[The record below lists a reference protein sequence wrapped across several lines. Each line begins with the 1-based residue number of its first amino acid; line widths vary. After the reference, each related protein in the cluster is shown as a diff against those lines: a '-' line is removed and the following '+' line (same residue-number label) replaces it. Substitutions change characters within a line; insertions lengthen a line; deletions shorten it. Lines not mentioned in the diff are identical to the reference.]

1 MALTPNCPICAGF
14 RKCWVRPRRR
24 PRRSLTRSG
33 ARMADKFK
41 IPMSSPDLTAAE
53 RRAVARVLDTPRLS
67 MGPELA
73 AFEAALAATAGVAH
87 AVAVS
92 SGTAALHLCVR
103 AAGLGV
109 GDLVLTTPFSFVAS
123 ANALLYERAIPVFV
137 DVDRRT
143 GNIDP
148 EQVGAGGGGPG
159 AGGGG
164 GPRGP
169 GRRP

>member
-1 MALTPNCPICAGF
+1 
-14 RKCWVRPRRR
+14 
-24 PRRSLTRSG
+24 
-33 ARMADKFK
+33 MADKFK

-87 AVAVS
+87 GVAVS

-109 GDLVLTTPFSFVAS
+109 GDLVLTTPFSF
-123 ANALLYERAIPVFV
+123 
-137 DVDRRT
+137 
-143 GNIDP
+143 
-148 EQVGAGGGGPG
+148 
-159 AGGGG
+159 
-164 GPRGP
+164 
-169 GRRP
+169 